1 MATIECCVTSVDAAS
16 RSRLAEYGDVRGD
29 RCLEH
34 CETCRH
40 GPCVVVDGDLL
51 TGIEGIE
58 DLEAAVAAAA
68 DGDRA

>member
-1 MATIECCVTSVDAAS
+1 MATIECCVNSVDAAS
-16 RSRLAEYGDVRGD
+16 RSRLAEYGSVRGD

-51 TGIEGIE
+51 TGIEA
-58 DLEAAVAAAA
+58 LEMAVAAATG
-68 DGDRA
+68 GDPA